1 MIDNVVKLYPHNAA
15 SNPDAVLE
23 QAVGAYSQIFL
34 IGYDKNDNLDVRAS
48 TNFKMREILFALEV
62 FKFKILNGE
71 YEMQLSGGDA

>member
-34 IGYDKNDNLDVRAS
+34 IGYDKNDHLDVRAS
-48 TNFKMREILFALEV
+48 TNFKMREIIFALEV

-71 YEMQLSGGDA
+71 YEMHLSGDA

>member
-48 TNFKMREILFALEV
+48 TNFKMREIIFALEV

-71 YEMQLSGGDA
+71 YEMHLSGDA

>member
-1 MIDNVVKLYPHNAA
+1 MTDNIVKLYPHNAA